1 MKLKIK
7 KLALKGKLGAKKLS
21 LGARLR
27 AKLSLPKTPKLLKPK
42 KPTTPPT
49 CIWLLLFLPLLGL
62 SFGCSMQ
69 PSRSQTQ
76 KIKFQTLNVFL
87 APDHQLPA
95 PDAVPRCAGDFLTL
109 NMMIETAGNESNA
122 QEASVT
128 PTLNLPVGDTGVSAL
143 GQMLGGAVVGG
154 IEAAKEKANKSK
166 KENDA
171 GEGKSAA
178 EE

>member
-1 MKLKIK
+1 MKKINLNLK
-7 KLALKGKLGAKKLS
+7 KLAIKNKLQAKKLTLGAKI
-21 LGARLR
+21 R
-27 AKLSLPKTPKLLKPK
+27 AKLSAPKLPKVKLPKIT

-49 CIWLLLFLPLLGL
+49 CVWFVLFLPLLGL

-122 QEASVT
+122 QEASIT
-128 PTLNLPVGDTGVSAL
+128 PSLNLPFGDTAMSAL
-143 GQMLGGAVVGG
+143 GELIGSAIVGAGKAAETKKE
-154 IEAAKEKANKSK
+154 EAAKTENKVT
-166 KENDA
+166 D
-171 GEGKSAA
+171 
-178 EE
+178 